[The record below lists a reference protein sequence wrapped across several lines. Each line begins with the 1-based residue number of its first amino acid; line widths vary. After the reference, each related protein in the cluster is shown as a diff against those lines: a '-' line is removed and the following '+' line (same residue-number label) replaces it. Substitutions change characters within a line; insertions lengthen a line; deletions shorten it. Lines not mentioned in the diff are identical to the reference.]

1 VDTTAALGWNIPN
14 TLPASPEVV
23 DLDQDGYSDRVY
35 IPDLDG
41 RVWKV
46 DISIE
51 FKKADDWQGVVI
63 YEDSNNFPIVCK
75 PAIWVNPISAETVP
89 RLYFGTGGDDRATG
103 DVNYSFISLIDGTVP
118 EVEWFLGDPAVV
130 GLPMEKDMG
139 NLAVGEKVWADPKV
153 ADFIVYFS
161 TLVGS
166 IESVDPCESLAGVG
180 KLYARFIQA
189 EAGSLIGGTALKT
202 FTGPVESLELS
213 IKTRAAVTLG
223 ERQRTDDGI

>member
-1 VDTTAALGWNIPN
+1 
-14 TLPASPEVV
+14 
-23 DLDQDGYSDRVY
+23 
-35 IPDLDG
+35 
-41 RVWKV
+41 
-46 DISIE
+46 
-51 FKKADDWQGVVI
+51 
-63 YEDSNNFPIVCK
+63 
-75 PAIWVNPISAETVP
+75 
-89 RLYFGTGGDDRATG
+89 
-103 DVNYSFISLIDGTVP
+103 VNYSFISLIDGTVP

-223 ERQRTDDGI
+223 ERQRTDDGTRKREVYIQEYDSTIQKLEQFAIALLKVKSWREIYKIIR